1 MSIFYFGK
9 LKLLTTYT
17 LVILNGSGYEGDETE
32 NDTSLDLI
40 FFDIDITFDKTKSY
54 SFPESC
60 NLSTKLLEIK
70 VESEPE
76 PKNVTALT
84 DFFPWETITR
94 SN

>member
-9 LKLLTTYT
+9 LKLSTTYT

-40 FFDIDITFDKTKSY
+40 FFDIDITFHKTKSY

-60 NLSTKLLEIK
+60 NLSTKLSEIK
-70 VESEPE
+70 VEFDPE
-76 PKNVTALT
+76 SKNATALT
-84 DFFPWETITR
+84 EFFPWEKITG